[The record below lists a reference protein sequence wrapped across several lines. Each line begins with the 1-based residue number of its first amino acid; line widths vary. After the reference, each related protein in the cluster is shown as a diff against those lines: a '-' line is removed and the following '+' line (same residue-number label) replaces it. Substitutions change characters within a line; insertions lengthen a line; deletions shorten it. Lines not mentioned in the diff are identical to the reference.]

1 MQTYSKSGMDVVV
14 AATGSQNVTFLY
26 DDYGFRQRID
36 VRSKLGGKYQ
46 EPVPLL
52 NSAKW
57 LTSILD
63 FRQASTRRLELLVG
77 SKCRCQ

>member
-1 MQTYSKSGMDVVV
+1 MDVVV

-36 VRSKLGGKYQ
+36 VRSKLGGKYR
-46 EPVPLL
+46 ELVLL
-52 NSAKW
+52 SNSANW

-63 FRQASTRRLELLVG
+63 FRQAATRRLELLVG
-77 SKCRCQ
+77 SKCS